1 MTVLAARV
9 PLAWRNLTANPWRL
23 FLSLSGIT
31 FAVYLV
37 FMQLGFRNAML
48 DSSIEFIRLL
58 DGDLFIVSSS
68 KYRMTTADPFPRRRL
83 YQLVA
88 HPAVKSASPLYM
100 EQVTSMWKNPQDHS
114 THVIRV
120 MAFDP
125 YRPVFLIPEIN
136 SHLEELRLPD
146 TVLVDSKCR
155 GFIGRAPPGTRTELA
170 RRAVRVVGTFPLG
183 TDFVVDGNV
192 VMSDRNYLKF
202 FPQRDSVEPRLRRVE
217 IGVMKLVPGSDVA
230 AAKASIALQ
239 LPRDVV
245 AYTKREFMDFEKG
258 YWKEVSPVG
267 TVFAVGAVVGFVV
280 GLVICYQVLFT
291 DLSDQLPQFGTL
303 KAIGYG
309 NRYLERVVLTHA
321 LYLSLI
327 SFFVGCVLSYASY
340 WMITGL
346 TGLVMRM
353 TLTLTIVM
361 LVLTVSMCTI
371 AGALATR
378 KVVSADP
385 AEVF

>member
-1 MTVLAARV
+1 MLGSRV

-23 FLSLSGIT
+23 FISISGVT
-31 FAVYLV
+31 FSVYLM

-58 DGDLFIVSSS
+58 DGDLFLVSST
-68 KYRMTTADPFPRRRL
+68 KYRMFTADQIPRRRL
-83 YQLVA
+83 YQVLAIPDVI
-88 HPAVKSASPLYM
+88 SARPLYM
-100 EQVTSMWKNPQDHS
+100 EQDRSMWKNPFDRS

-125 YRPVFLIPEIN
+125 DQPVFLIPEIT
-136 SHLEELRLPD
+136 SHLETLKLPD

-155 GFIGRAPPGTRTELA
+155 SFVGRASPGTRTELA
-170 RRAVRVVGTFPLG
+170 RRTVRVIGTFPLG
-183 TDFVVDGNV
+183 TDFTVDGNV
-192 VMSDRNYLKF
+192 VMSDRNYLKL
-202 FPQRDSVEPRLRRVE
+202 FPELDTTLPRLRRVE
-217 IGVMKLVPGSDVA
+217 IGVIKLKPGSDVI
-230 AAKASIALQ
+230 AAKAAISSQ
-239 LPRDVV
+239 LPSDVK
-245 AYTKREFMDFEKG
+245 AFTKREFMEFEQG

-267 TVFAVGAVVGFVV
+267 TVFAVGALVGFVV

-309 NRYLERVVLTHA
+309 NRYFERVVLTHA
-321 LYLSLI
+321 LYLSLM
-327 SFFVGCVLSYASY
+327 SFLLGWVLSYASY
-340 WMITGL
+340 WIITRL

-353 TLTLTIVM
+353 NTMLTVLM
-361 LVLTVSMCTI
+361 LVLTVFMCTI
-371 AGALATR
+371 AGGLATR